1 MAVVDHCNTEQV
13 WTEFSEYVRNFV
25 RTKVSN
31 EDDVSDLVQDIYL
44 KIHTNLSSLNDTSKL
59 ASWVFA
65 ISRNVI
71 NDYYREA
78 SKELDQNE
86 FLKSIEQEGYEEL
99 LECIRPMIEALPEPY
114 SSALI
119 WTELEGKKQVDLA
132 KKEGISVSAA
142 KSRVQRGRLMFKQ
155 QLKECCNFE
164 LNEYGQVKE
173 GWDPDI
179 CNWCEV

>member
-1 MAVVDHCNTEQV
+1 MAVAERHNTERV

-25 RTKVSN
+25 HTKVSN
-31 EDDVSDLVQDIYL
+31 SEDVADLVQDIYV
-44 KIHTNLSSLNDTSKL
+44 KIHTKLPTLNDATKL

-78 SKELDQNE
+78 SRELDVGE
-86 FLKSIEQEGYEEL
+86 FRKSVEQEGYEEL
-99 LECIRPMIEALPEPY
+99 LACIRPMIEALPEPY

-119 WTELEGKKQVDLA
+119 WTELDGKKQVDLA

-164 LNEYGQVKE
+164 LNEHGQVKE

-179 CNWCEV
+179 CNWCED